1 MTIQGY
7 HNAQK
12 EKSHGKQIV
21 SMAQPQIVKS
31 SFTAAQQAHAQ
42 KISLVMAADCQLE
55 ILHQCHLQQAKRRI

>member
-7 HNAQK
+7 RDARK
-12 EKSHGKQIV
+12 ERSHGKQIV
-21 SMAQPQIVKS
+21 SMAQSQIVKR

-55 ILHQCHLQQAKRRI
+55 ILHQCHLQQAKRSI